1 VSTTFRIA
9 LLAGLLALVSNLAVI
24 AFIYYR
30 THDEAAATLHQQVI
44 EQGKVLADVDRSGGK
59 PALDDAIQDTITY
72 ADPQTAVAILGPD
85 GRQIEGN
92 LEAVPPSLLKFREGY
107 LNALIRLRGQTTPRE
122 AALVM
127 HELPRGNWLVSG
139 RIAGEG
145 LAIRDTLEGS
155 LLIALVVAGLL
166 GLLCGLILARYVG
179 QRISEIA
186 GVADRISARDLSQR
200 VPVSRADDAFDR
212 LGRQINAMLDRISAL
227 MEELRLLTDS
237 LAHDLR
243 SPVSRLR
250 SAAHAAAQASD
261 PAEQEELLGSVIR
274 QADSLMRILTTV
286 LEISR
291 SEALTGRKQFAWFDV
306 GDLAA
311 ELAEMYDPLA
321 EERDAALVYER
332 PAWPVPL
339 FGHRQLLAQAISNL
353 IENAV
358 RYGASGGEI
367 RVKVEPNERNI
378 RVEIADRGSGIPP
391 ERREEARRRFGRLDT
406 SRSDEGAGLGLALAE
421 SIAHLH
427 GGHLLLEDNR
437 PGLLTVMVLP
447 VYALLPRDANEPAP
461 RPASVSIDE

>member
-1 VSTTFRIA
+1 MSTTLRIA

-24 AFIYYR
+24 GFIYYR
-30 THDEAAATLHQQVI
+30 THDEAVATVHQQVI
-44 EQGKVLADVDRSGGK
+44 EQGKVLADVYRSGGK
-59 PALDDAIQDTITY
+59 PALDDAIRDTMTY
-72 ADPQTAVAILGPD
+72 ADPQTAVAVLGRD

-92 LEAVPPSLLKFREGY
+92 LDAVPPSLAKFREGY
-107 LNALIRLRGQTTPRE
+107 RNALIRLRGQTTPRE

-127 HELPRGNWLVSG
+127 HELPDGNWLLSG

-145 LAIRDTLEGS
+145 LAIRDALEGS
-155 LLIALVVAGLL
+155 LLIALIVAGLL
-166 GLLCGLILARYVG
+166 GLLGGLILANYVG
-179 QRISEIA
+179 QRIGEIA
-186 GVADRISARDLSQR
+186 RVADRISARDLSQR
-200 VPVSRADDAFDR
+200 VPVSSADDAFDQ
-212 LGRQINAMLDRISAL
+212 LGRQINAMLDRISTL

-250 SAAHAAAQASD
+250 SAAHAAAQATDVS
-261 PAEQEELLGSVIR
+261 EQEELLGSVIR

-291 SEALTGRKQFAWFDV
+291 SEALTGRKQFGWFDV

-311 ELAEMYDPLA
+311 ELAEMYDPLV
-321 EERDAALVYER
+321 EEGSATLVYDR

-353 IENAV
+353 IENAI

-367 RVKVEPNERNI
+367 SIRVEPSERNI
-378 RVEIADRGSGIPP
+378 RIEVADRGPGIPP

-427 GGHLLLEDNR
+427 GGQLLLADNK
-437 PGLLTVMVLP
+437 PGLLTVLVLP
-447 VYALLPRDANEPAP
+447 VHADLAGEVQEPGHK
-461 RPASVSIDE
+461 PAAAA

>member
-1 VSTTFRIA
+1 VSTTLRIA

-24 AFIYYR
+24 GFIYYR

-44 EQGKVLADVDRSGGK
+44 EQGKVLADVYGSGGK
-59 PALDDAIQDTITY
+59 PALTDAIQDSMTY
-72 ADPQTAVAILGPD
+72 GDAQAAVALLSRD

-92 LEAVPPSLLKFREGY
+92 LQAVPPSLLRFREGY
-107 LNALIRLRGQTTPRE
+107 RNALIRLRGQTTPSE
-122 AALVM
+122 AALMM
-127 HELPRGNWLVSG
+127 HKLPSGEWLVSG

-145 LAIRDTLEGS
+145 LAIRDTLERS

-166 GLLCGLILARYVG
+166 GLFCGLILARYVG
-179 QRISEIA
+179 QRIGEIVR
-186 GVADRISARDLSQR
+186 VADRISGRDLSQR
-200 VPVSRADDAFDR
+200 VPVTRADDAFDR

-250 SAAHAAAQASD
+250 AAAHSAAEARD
-261 PAEQEELLGSVIR
+261 PSEQEELLGSVIR

-306 GDLAA
+306 GELAA
-311 ELAEMYDPLA
+311 ELAEMYDPLV
-321 EERDAALVYER
+321 EERGATLVYDR

-339 FGHRQLLAQAISNL
+339 LGHRQLLAQAISNL
-353 IENAV
+353 IENAI

-367 RVKVEPNERNI
+367 QVRVEPSERNI
-378 RVEIADRGSGIPP
+378 RFVVADRGPGIPP
-391 ERREEARRRFGRLDT
+391 ERRDEARRRFGRLDT

-427 GGHLLLEDNR
+427 NGQLLLEDNQ
-437 PGLLTVMVLP
+437 PGLRTVLELP
-447 VYALLPRDANEPAP
+447 VQSQEARVA
-461 RPASVSIDE
+461 

>member
-1 VSTTFRIA
+1 MSTTLRIA

-24 AFIYYR
+24 SFIYYR

-44 EQGKVLADVDRSGGK
+44 EQGKVLADVYRSGGK
-59 PALDDAIQDTITY
+59 PALDDAIHDTMTY
-72 ADPQTAVAILGPD
+72 ADQQTAVAVLGPD
-85 GRQIEGN
+85 GREVEGN
-92 LEAVPPSLLKFREGY
+92 LEAVPSSLLKFREGY
-107 LNALIRLRGQTTPRE
+107 RNALIRLRGQTTPRE

-127 HELPRGNWLVSG
+127 HELSGGSWLVSG

-145 LAIRDTLEGS
+145 LAIRDTLERS
-155 LLIALVVAGLL
+155 LLIALIVAGLL
-166 GLLCGLILARYVG
+166 GLVCGLILAHYVG
-179 QRISEIA
+179 QRIGEIA
-186 GVADRISARDLSQR
+186 RVADRISARDLSQR

-212 LGRQINAMLDRISAL
+212 LGRQINAMLDRISTL

-250 SAAHAAAQASD
+250 SAAFSAAHAAD
-261 PAEQEELLGSVIR
+261 PTEQEELLGSVIR

-306 GDLAA
+306 GELAA

-321 EERDAALVYER
+321 EERGATLVYDR

-367 RVKVEPNERNI
+367 RVRVEPSERTI
-378 RVEIADRGSGIPP
+378 RVEVADRGPGIPP
-391 ERREEARRRFGRLDT
+391 EKRDEARRRFGRLDT

-427 GGHLLLEDNR
+427 SGQLLLDENR
-437 PGLLTVMVLP
+437 PGLLTVLVLP
-447 VYALLPRDANEPAP
+447 VHAEPPRGLGEPVVRQATV
-461 RPASVSIDE
+461 AVDK